1 MHQSSVRDMDSQ
13 GRPQG
18 RPQGRLQ
25 GRPISPLSLWTLLG
39 CEALP
44 ERDRRLRLRLN
55 NDGPWLMALSPLNSY
70 PRLLPVET
78 VEGEMLE
85 LQPLD
90 RAEPAA
96 RVEALDLELTW
107 QGGEGPKGSGWISL
121 SYKAP
126 LWIEHLL
133 RDLPLLAVA
142 RGLAEGRGRF
152 GLCVGDLLLREV
164 IPPEEQGGGGLV
176 SCRFDL
182 VSPEIAAFDLEP
194 VDELPSQ

>member
-1 MHQSSVRDMDSQ
+1 MYQSPVRDMDSE
-13 GRPQG
+13 GRPM
-18 RPQGRLQ
+18 R
-25 GRPISPLSLWTLLG
+25 PLSLWTLLG

-44 ERDRRLRLRLN
+44 ERDQRLRLRLI
-55 NDGPWLMALSPLNSY
+55 NDGPWLMAFSPLNYY
-70 PRLLPVET
+70 PRLLPIET

-90 RAEPAA
+90 RVEPSA

-107 QGGEGPKGSGWISL
+107 QDGEGPNGSGWISL
-121 SYKAP
+121 SYRAP

-164 IPPEEQGGGGLV
+164 ILPEEQGGERLV

-194 VDELPSQ
+194 ADEVPLQ